1 MASDWADERA
11 AIEGYFNTNWGTTTP
26 IRWENIPFIQPGTQ
40 NRTRQP
46 WVALF
51 IREATAGKASIG
63 ATPLRRSVGTIV
75 VQIFTDLNIGTNL
88 ARDYASQ
95 VADLWRDVTITS
107 VGTTNGIIAI
117 GGAHDGAFNTEP
129 HITVVGDE
137 GNGWFMTTV
146 TVRYRRDDIF

>member
-11 AIEGYFNTNWGTTTP
+11 AIEAYFNTNWGTTTP
-26 IRWENIPFIQPGTQ
+26 IKWENATFVTPGTQ

-51 IREATAGKASIG
+51 IREAVGSRASIG
-63 ATPLRRSVGTIV
+63 VTPLRRFVGTII

-95 VADLWRDVTITS
+95 VADLWRDVTITG

-137 GNGWFMTTV
+137 GNGWFQTNV